1 MDILSFA
8 AFCAYTVIILSSA
21 TVKGQNFGGNTSPY
35 TYVDLGQ
42 CLDESGKKYN
52 YFRKYTSTDA
62 PEECGAWCSNPM
74 TQGGQSEFHVGF
86 SYVSSNGQCNCLY
99 TLRGLPDEPSDS
111 TYINDAQGGEG
122 EISDTSTNENF
133 ACYKYNNFGK
143 STSEIPD
150 VDIGYIDAN
159 ITASSNSSFTFS
171 CTNSITGFVVF
182 AAVVAST
189 QCTGENSS
197 FEINEDAD
205 TSKLVSDIYS
215 GTSVATLMKNFQD
228 ELNITRMNSGFDSL
242 NYCIRC
248 DLYQD
253 GKPDFSVMA
262 RKFDLLLD
270 ITFER
275 NATFNVDSILTSE
288 FISSVASASASRSVS
303 IEVFKGTCDSNPTC
317 NVNTNDCF
325 SGVNEV
331 VVGDTLD
338 LCIMASDA
346 DVKVGGLESATAE
359 AGDNYQSILIAKS
372 GTDGEVGTPN
382 FVTRSIVNESGELT
396 LSTLLLPAYFDALA
410 GSGIERVITVSGVVL
425 LEYVLELDSG
435 SRHRRLKTD
444 SDSNERVL
452 QISEVEN
459 SAFSASIPLGVGDVP
474 TIAQTGTS
482 SVGRSA
488 LGSAMAATATAI
500 FVGMLVLF

>member
-1 MDILSFA
+1 MMHKGVKEKFPIQARMKILL
-8 AFCAYTVIILSSA
+8 VINI
-21 TVKGQNFGGNTSPY
+21 TI
-35 TYVDLGQ
+35 
-42 CLDESGKKYN
+42 
-52 YFRKYTSTDA
+52 
-62 PEECGAWCSNPM
+62 
-74 TQGGQSEFHVGF
+74 SE
-86 SYVSSNGQCNCLY
+86 NQL
-99 TLRGLPDEPSDS
+99 L
-111 TYINDAQGGEG
+111 
-122 EISDTSTNENF
+122 
-133 ACYKYNNFGK
+133 
-143 STSEIPD
+143 IPD

-346 DVKVGGLESATAE
+346 DV
-359 AGDNYQSILIAKS
+359 
-372 GTDGEVGTPN
+372 
-382 FVTRSIVNESGELT
+382 
-396 LSTLLLPAYFDALA
+396 
-410 GSGIERVITVSGVVL
+410 
-425 LEYVLELDSG
+425 
-435 SRHRRLKTD
+435 
-444 SDSNERVL
+444 
-452 QISEVEN
+452 
-459 SAFSASIPLGVGDVP
+459 
-474 TIAQTGTS
+474 
-482 SVGRSA
+482 
-488 LGSAMAATATAI
+488 
-500 FVGMLVLF
+500 